1 MFSKLCRSQKVAS
14 VLPILTRRRDAL
26 ISTATIAQSKSWN
39 QGRTNFKSTAS
50 GRSSFSSLGDELPL
64 LDESE
69 FHEVADETLEE
80 LIDCLG
86 KLEDSLDDF
95 EVDLS
100 VRELDNGAFLLI
112 ISINVLLSNAS
123 STPTNLLSKAS

>member
-1 MFSKLCRSQKVAS
+1 MAS
-14 VLPILTRRRDAL
+14 VLPILIRRRDAL
-26 ISTATIAQSKSWN
+26 ISTATIAQSKPWN

-100 VRELDNGAFLLI
+100 VRESDNGAFLLI
-112 ISINVLLSNAS
+112 ISIHVLLSNAS